1 MIFSL
6 INKINLLVIKVDRLN
21 PIKFQIY
28 FIQIALKNKF

>member
-21 PIKFQIY
+21 PINFQIC
-28 FIQIALKNKF
+28 FI